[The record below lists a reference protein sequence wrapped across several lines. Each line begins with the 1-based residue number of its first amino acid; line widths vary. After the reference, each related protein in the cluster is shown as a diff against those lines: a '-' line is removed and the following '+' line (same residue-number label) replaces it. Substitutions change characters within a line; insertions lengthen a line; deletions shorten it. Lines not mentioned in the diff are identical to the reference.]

1 MSSRAAVVAGAVAL
15 SASLFFVTSRST
27 SAQPTTQPPTAP
39 LLLRYTFQ
47 PDCMRKSLQS
57 ACDTPKATKRL
68 DLGPQ
73 IAVWLE
79 KADGSF
85 VDTLMVT
92 NATAVR
98 GIGNRPGYWK
108 FPSNWHFPYG
118 KRKMVLPVWAHA
130 RGKTYNTLIIQD
142 DNGSGVA
149 GELALGFHESVST
162 PDPYYCLSF
171 RPATWVFE
179 VDAISCPTGMFN
191 SAKGR
196 FDPMQ
201 PPSWYPPRND
211 LTSFG
216 PNDCDIIP
224 RAGNQCPNTSARHFS
239 EVNDL
244 DAVASATPPYGG
256 PFSATW
262 PVPTDLPDGPYV
274 LVVEVNKEFDQNAS
288 HMYEAFLDTA
298 LPDNALRNNIGQPSV
313 VWKVPFQ
320 LDRKTPVQAAVTA
333 MAGYGDWDG
342 ETGTLHAPDS
352 TISDTPGSGSG
363 RLMAFSRTAIDGG
376 PPVTG
381 RVHVTTEVPLTPE
394 MCAMLP
400 PGNGVVEGLQVLDV
414 TDKDARVEFTEAHD
428 RGKPVSS
435 YEIRYLVGGSMTLE
449 QFLQA
454 TPAPLVDPGMPGAKA
469 SVKLMELKPNLTYT
483 VGVRVRGGCVNE
495 GPLAQATFTTKVPMF
510 KQLSGCFVATAA
522 YGSALEPQVM
532 ALRRVRDR
540 ARDGNRFAAVSV
552 GLYERASPPLADLLR
567 GTEAG
572 RALVRSALSPVVG
585 VIDAAERLARAIK

>member
-1 MSSRAAVVAGAVAL
+1 MSSRAAFVAGAVAL
-15 SASLFFVTSRST
+15 SASLSLVTWRSS
-27 SAQPTTQPPTAP
+27 SAQPAAAP
-39 LLLRYTFQ
+39 LVLRYSFQ
-47 PDCMRKSLQS
+47 PECLRKGSQ
-57 ACDTPKATKRL
+57 APCDTPKASKRL

-149 GELALGFHESVST
+149 GEMALGFHEQVST

-196 FDPMQ
+196 FDPDQ
-201 PPSWYPPRND
+201 PKSWYPPRND
-211 LTSFG
+211 LTTFG

-224 RAGNQCPNTSARHFS
+224 RAGNQCPNTSARHFAD
-239 EVNDL
+239 VNDL
-244 DAVASATPPYGG
+244 DAVASATPPYGA
-256 PFSATW
+256 PLSATW
-262 PVPTDLPDGPYV
+262 AVPDDLPEGPYV
-274 LVVEVNKEFDQNAS
+274 LAVEVNKEFDGNAS
-288 HMYEAFLDTA
+288 HMYEAFLDTT
-298 LPDNALRNNIGQPSV
+298 LPDNALRDNIGQPSV

-320 LDRKTPVQAAVTA
+320 LDRKTASQAAVTTIS
-333 MAGYGDWDG
+333 GYGDWDG

-352 TISDTPGSGSG
+352 TISDTPGSGAG
-363 RLMAFSRTAIDGG
+363 RLLTFTRPAIGG
-376 PPVTG
+376 GSPVQG
-381 RVHVTTEVPLTPE
+381 RVHLNTVVPLGPDA
-394 MCAMLP
+394 CASLP
-400 PGNGVVEGLQVLDV
+400 PDNGLVNGLKVLEV
-414 TDKDARVEFTEAHD
+414 TEKDARVEFIEAHD
-428 RGKPVSS
+428 RGKPVEQ
-435 YEIRYLVGGSMTLE
+435 YEIRYLVGSSMTLE

-454 TPAPLVDPGMPGAKA
+454 TPAPVVDPGTPGTPV
-469 SVKLMELKPNLTYT
+469 SLMLTELKPNLTYT
-483 VGVRVRGGCVNE
+483 VGVRVRGGCVKD
-495 GPLAQATFTTKVPMF
+495 GPLAEATFTTRTPSY

-532 ALRRVRDR
+532 ALRRVRDQ
-540 ARDGNRFAAVSV
+540 ARERSGFAAVTV
-552 GLYERASPPLADLLR
+552 GLYERSSPPLAGVLR
-567 GTEAG
+567 GSEAG
-572 RALVRSALSPVVG
+572 RAAVRMALSPLVG
-585 VIDAAERLARAIK
+585 IVEAAERVAALAK

>member
-15 SASLFFVTSRST
+15 SASLSVITLRSS
-27 SAQPTTQPPTAP
+27 SAQPAATP
-39 LLLRYTFQ
+39 LVLRYTFQ
-47 PDCMRKSLQS
+47 PDCLRKTLQS
-57 ACDTPKATKRL
+57 PCETPKVSKRL

-79 KADGSF
+79 KGDGSF
-85 VDTLMVT
+85 VDTLLVT

-98 GIGNRPGYWK
+98 GIGNRPGFWK

-130 RGKTYNTLIIQD
+130 RGRTYNTLIIQD
-142 DNGSGVA
+142 DAGTGVA
-149 GELALGFHESVST
+149 GEMALGFHEQVST
-162 PDPYYCLSF
+162 PDPYYCLTF
-171 RPATWVFE
+171 RPASWVFE

-196 FDPMQ
+196 FDATLPK
-201 PPSWYPPRND
+201 SFYPPRND
-211 LTSFG
+211 LTTFG
-216 PNDCDIIP
+216 PNDCDVVP

-244 DAVASATPPYGG
+244 DAVASATPPYGA

-262 PVPTDLPDGPYV
+262 PVPSDLPDGPYV
-274 LVVEVNKEFDQNAS
+274 LAVEVSKEFDGNAS
-288 HMYEAFLDTA
+288 HMYEAFLDTT
-298 LPDNALRNNIGQPSV
+298 LPDNGLRNNIGQPSV

-320 LDRKTPVQAAVTA
+320 LDRSTPLQAVVTGI
-333 MAGYGDWDG
+333 AGYGDWDG

-363 RLMAFSRTAIDGG
+363 RLLAFTRPAIGG
-376 PPVTG
+376 GMPVEG

-394 MCAMLP
+394 ACAMLP
-400 PGNGVVEGLQVLDV
+400 PDNGLINGLQVLEV
-414 TDKDARVEFTEAHD
+414 TDKDARVQFVEAHD
-428 RGKPVSS
+428 RGKPVVA

-454 TPAPLVDPGMPGAKA
+454 TPAPLLDPGTPGALA
-469 SVKLMELKPNLTYT
+469 SVKLIELKPNLTYT

-495 GPLAQATFTTKVPMF
+495 GPLAQTTFTTGTPDF
-510 KQLSGCFVATAA
+510 KKLSGCFVATAA
-522 YGSALEPQVM
+522 YGSALEPRVA
-532 ALRRVRDR
+532 ALRRARDQAR
-540 ARDGNRFAAVSV
+540 ARSGFAAVSV
-552 GLYERASPPLADLLR
+552 GLYERSSPPLAALLR
-567 GTEAG
+567 ETEAG
-572 RALVRSALSPVVG
+572 RALVRTALSPLVG
-585 VIDAAERLARAIK
+585 IVEAAERAAAIAK

>member
-1 MSSRAAVVAGAVAL
+1 MSSRAALVAGAVAL
-15 SASLFFVTSRST
+15 TASLSVVTLRSS
-27 SAQPTTQPPTAP
+27 SAQPAPTP
-39 LLLRYTFQ
+39 LVVRYSFQ
-47 PDCMRKSLQS
+47 PDCLRKGLQ
-57 ACDTPKATKRL
+57 APCDTPKASKHL

-79 KADGSF
+79 KGDGSF

-98 GIGNRPGYWK
+98 GIGNRPGYWR

-142 DNGSGVA
+142 DNGSGQA

-162 PDPYYCLSF
+162 PDPYYCLTF

-201 PPSWYPPRND
+201 PKSWYPPRND

-216 PNDCDIIP
+216 PNDCDITP

-244 DAVASATPPYGG
+244 DAVASATPSYGG

-262 PVPTDLPDGPYV
+262 AVPNDLPDGPYV
-274 LVVEVNKEFDQNAS
+274 LAVEVNKEFDGNAS

-298 LPDNALRNNIGQPSV
+298 LPDNGLRDNIGQPSV

-320 LDRKTPVQAAVTA
+320 LDRKTPAQAAVTA
-333 MAGYGDWDG
+333 PVGYGDWDG

-363 RLMAFSRTAIDGG
+363 RLLTFSRPGIDGG
-376 PPVTG
+376 APLTG
-381 RVHVTTEVPLTPE
+381 RVHVATEVPLTAE
-394 MCAMLP
+394 DCAMLP
-400 PGNGVVEGLQVLDV
+400 PDNGLVTGLRALDV
-414 TDKDARVEFTEAHD
+414 TDKDARVEFIEAHD
-428 RGKPVSS
+428 RRKPVAG
-435 YEIRYLVGGSMTLE
+435 YEVRYLVGGSMTLE

-454 TPAPLVDPGMPGAKA
+454 TPAPVVDPGMPGATTSITLK
-469 SVKLMELKPNLTYT
+469 ELKPNLTYT

-495 GPLAQATFTTKVPMF
+495 GPLAQTTFTTKPPVF

-522 YGSALEPQVM
+522 YGSALEPQVA
-532 ALRRVRDR
+532 ALRRVRDG
-540 ARDGNRFAAVSV
+540 ARERSGVVAVSV
-552 GLYERASPPLADLLR
+552 GLYERSSPPLADLLR

-572 RALVRSALSPVVG
+572 RALVRSAISPVVG
-585 VIDAAERLARAIK
+585 IVEAAERVAAVIK